1 MFSGCHVSSDSR
13 AVPVFGPL
21 SCFLLKLESNLRWR
35 TRAIQKYNFQ
45 YNNIKY
51 STTICIPGQKIH
63 SSTTIYI
70 PVQQYV
76 FQYNNIYPST
86 KIIIP
91 VQKDVYSSTD
101 IYFHS
106 GAEL

>member
-1 MFSGCHVSSDSR
+1 MVSPLIFSLSAVESDKVIR
-13 AVPVFGPL
+13 F
-21 SCFLLKLESNLRWR
+21 LRWP

-91 VQKDVYSSTD
+91 EQKDVYSSTD